1 MSEKDRLEML
11 MDVVSWILMWGTK
24 HGEFDD
30 SIRWIAE
37 FLKYLCGFTTQ
48 EEEDWFDGRCN
59 DIHVDMTGQGG
70 YGYYVKYSKSVETL

>member
-59 DIHVDMTGQGG
+59 DIYVDMTGQGG